1 MTTLHEEFFAS
12 VNINIAILEMLH
24 SGIAI
29 FNHRA
34 KLMFANATYKKMY
47 RLDDTCIGLD
57 AMEFFLTARQG
68 ILEVLRTGKSNSC
81 ASVSINGLYGVTYR
95 WPLRDGEGRV
105 AGCMTEN
112 ISVSPLKNKIYE
124 MQNIIEELENYKSFS
139 TTLCPRQSTEIVTFD
154 SIVGESSSMRLLK
167 EKGRRFARNNE
178 PILILGE
185 NGTGKDLIAQA
196 VHAASSRHDRNFV
209 AVNCAAIPR
218 ELMESELFGYEA
230 GAFTG
235 AKASGKPG
243 QFELADGGTI
253 FLDEIGEMP
262 LTLQAKLLR
271 VLENHE
277 IKKLGAASPRYVDF
291 RLISATNRNLEQMV
305 HQGLFREDLYY
316 RLNLFD
322 LVVPPLRERI
332 ADIPL
337 LAYSILSSLLGPE
350 RVNTIRIAKEVL
362 SLCSTHP
369 WRGNVRE
376 LRNILTYALYSM
388 RESETELCLRHLPE
402 RFFHKADNEFLS
414 STVLD
419 GESAGQRNAPSPRCF
434 EKLLESRLEAER
446 RSILEALK
454 MCGGNKTKAAQRLGI
469 ARSCLY
475 KKISVLKIMD
485 DAVVRDD

>member
-1 MTTLHEEFFAS
+1 MTSLHEDFFAS
-12 VNINIAILEMLH
+12 VNVNIAILEMLH

-29 FNHRA
+29 FDRQA
-34 KLMFANATYKKMY
+34 KLMFANAAYKKMY
-47 RLDDTCIGLD
+47 RLDDSCTGLD
-57 AMEFFLTARQG
+57 ATEFFLTAKQG
-68 ILEVLRTGKSNSC
+68 ILEVLKNGEANSC

-112 ISVSPLKNKIYE
+112 ISVSRLRNKVCE
-124 MQNIIEELENYKSFS
+124 MQNIIDELENENEFS

-154 SIVGESSSMRLLK
+154 AIVGESSSMRLLK
-167 EKGRRFARNNE
+167 EKGKRFARHDE
-178 PILILGE
+178 PVLILGE

-196 VHAASSRHDRNFV
+196 IHAASARHERNFV
-209 AVNCAAIPR
+209 AVNCAAIPH

-235 AKASGKPG
+235 AKASGKQG

-277 IKKLGAASPRYVDF
+277 VKKLGAAAPRHVDF
-291 RLISATNRNLEQMV
+291 RLLSATNRNLAQMV
-305 HQGLFREDLYY
+305 QQGRFREDLYY

-322 LVVPPLRERI
+322 LVVPPLRERL

-337 LAYSILSSLLGPE
+337 LAYSIVAGLLGPE
-350 RVNTIRIAKEVL
+350 RGNTIRIAKEVF
-362 SLCSTHP
+362 SLCSTHR

-402 RFFHKADNEFLS
+402 RFFHKEDADFLS
-414 STVLD
+414 STLPREEAAVY
-419 GESAGQRNAPSPRCF
+419 SAAPPSASPETLAHLRR
-434 EKLLESRLEAER
+434 ETER
-446 RSILEALK
+446 KSILEALRK
-454 MCGGNKTKAAQRLGI
+454 CGGNKVKAAKLLGI

-475 KKISVLKIMD
+475 RKIASLGI
-485 DAVVRDD
+485 DAYAAGNGD